1 MKNLKFEVLRW
12 DDVIRLSFKLA
23 RKIIISKFKP
33 DAIVALLRGGL
44 VPARILSD
52 VLGVYK
58 LFIVGVAFYVD
69 VGVHASRP
77 IITQPLNANLS
88 GSNILIVDDVAD
100 TGRSLIVA
108 KEHVKSLGAGSIK
121 IATLH
126 KKPWSE
132 IEPDYFVCETDAW
145 IVYPWEYIEAA
156 KSLESKL
163 LLENLSEDEKERI
176 ANTLQRI
183 RDTLKLYENHSPG

>member
-1 MKNLKFEVLRW
+1 VRSLKFDILRW
-12 DDVIRLSFKLA
+12 DDVIRLSLKLA
-23 RKIIISKFKP
+23 RKVSASEFKP
-33 DAIVALLRGGL
+33 DVIVALLRGGL

-69 VGVHASRP
+69 VGIHASKP
-77 IITQPLNANLS
+77 VITQPLNANLG
-88 GSNILIVDDVAD
+88 GSNVLIVDDVAD
-100 TGRSLIVA
+100 TGKSLIVA
-108 KEHVKSLGAGSIK
+108 KEHVKSMGAGSIK

-132 IEPDYFVCETDAW
+132 IEPDYFVSETNAW
-145 IVYPWEYIEAA
+145 IVYPWEYVEVI

-163 LLENLSEDEKERI
+163 SSEALSEEARAHITDALRK
-176 ANTLQRI
+176 I
-183 RDTLKLYENHSPG
+183 REALRFYEEHL